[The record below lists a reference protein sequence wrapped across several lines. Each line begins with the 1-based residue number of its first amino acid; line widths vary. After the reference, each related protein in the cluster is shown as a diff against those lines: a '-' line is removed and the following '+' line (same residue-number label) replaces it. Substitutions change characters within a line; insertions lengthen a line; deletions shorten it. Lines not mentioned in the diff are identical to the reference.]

1 MGRAKIG
8 VLSRRRGHT
17 EEIGLRTATCVTS
30 CAATHTFRPDSGC
43 YYGIPSREETFDILE
58 NLGSGGGWITVVGG
72 SNMRMVFEGAL
83 APPLPPAPGDPR
95 RHRVPAYRTPRPT
108 PGPKASDDSAA
119 SSPPL
124 LPGWYNQ
131 MEYYFDHSTGG
142 LPNRASPG

>member
-58 NLGSGGGWITVVGG
+58 NLGSGGGWITIVGG

-83 APPLPPAPGDPR
+83 TPLLPPAPRAPVAIGFLHTVRPALPPDPK
-95 RHRVPAYRTPRPT
+95 HLTTPCLLATPAPR
-108 PGPKASDDSAA
+108 
-119 SSPPL
+119 L
-124 LPGWYNQ
+124 V
-131 MEYYFDHSTGG
+131 
-142 LPNRASPG
+142 